1 MSEELEL
8 TAEEILKK
16 YNALGDS
23 VTAINSTIATID
35 AEGSDE
41 DLQGILQSNLDH
53 LTYMQRRP
61 FWTTEDFT
69 NVTTAI
75 EAATAA
81 LD

>member
-1 MSEELEL
+1 MSEELTL
-8 TAEEILKK
+8 EEILKT

-23 VTAINSTIATID
+23 VTAINETIVELD
-35 AEGSDE
+35 AGSSD
-41 DLQGILQSNLDH
+41 DSLQSILQANLDH
-53 LTYMQRRP
+53 LTYMKRRP

-69 NVTTAI
+69 NVDTAI

>member
-1 MSEELEL
+1 MSAELEL

-23 VTAINSTIATID
+23 ITAINSVIATID

-41 DLQGILQSNLDH
+41 YLQGILQSNLDH
-53 LTYMQRRP
+53 LTYMKRRP

-69 NVTTAI
+69 DVTTAI